1 MGKSKFIRNVRMA
14 KPECYEYVVQYE
26 TTKQRRRLI
35 NEIKKAIRSSMEYR
49 DYVQYLKEYVD
60 MDSCA
65 FFQKVTSNPQDN
77 NENRKVK
84 IEIHHEPFTL
94 EDYVSVVLDKYI
106 AEGLPIDALD
116 IAEEV
121 MELHY
126 NNEVGLIPLSKT
138 IHQIVHKSGKIPIPI
153 YMCSGAYT
161 KFIREYEP
169 YIDDD
174 LMDKLKRKVEQTK
187 ELTPESFDA
196 LMKEYVYLD
205 VDGRS
210 DISKI
215 PDEEDE
221 IEAA

>member
-1 MGKSKFIRNVRMA
+1 MGKSEFVKRVHMA
-14 KPECYEYVVQYE
+14 KPEGFEYVTRYE

-35 NEIKKAIRSSMEYR
+35 NEVKKLIRSSMEYR

-65 FFQKVTSNPQDN
+65 FFRKVTSNPQ
-77 NENRKVK
+77 ENTENKKVK

-106 AEGLPIDALD
+106 AEGIPVDAFD

-126 NNEVGLIPLSKT
+126 TNEIGLIPVSKT
-138 IHQIVHKSGKIPIPI
+138 IHQTIHNTGKIPVPI
-153 YMCSGAYT
+153 YMCYGNYVQ
-161 KFIREYEP
+161 FIKDYRP

-174 LMDKLKRKVEQTK
+174 LMDKLERKRQQTK

-205 VDGRS
+205 IDGRS
-210 DISKI
+210 DVI
-215 PDEEDE
+215 PIPEEG